1 MNEPTRGGA
10 DASVQKSDATPALLG
25 VACGLG
31 AALCWAL
38 GFVAT
43 RHGLKV
49 GFTPADLLMHRFL
62 WSGLAFLPLVLRAGL
77 GNLCGIGW
85 GRGMV
90 LMVLGGPVMSIIS
103 YTGFLYVPLGHG
115 SVIQPSSAT
124 LGGLFLAAA
133 LLKERVSLSRVAGAV
148 VIVGGLAVIGGESIG
163 HIGLS
168 GVQGDLIFVLTGF
181 MFAGFGTLLRYWR
194 VSAFSAAAIINV
206 LSLSLLPVYAATGG
220 LGRVAAIGLRENA
233 LQALGQGI
241 LAGPAAMYLFVFS
254 IQNSRRRSRRGFSRD
269 RAGADPARRL
279 AAARRDPDRA
289 AGGRTGHGA
298 VRVLPGAAAALA
310 VCAPRDIPTVIATAE
325 NIRSPDGAQRNPGIA
340 TRVRRPRISLRSIRA
355 TILSVIASA
364 SEAIQRSASFRGAR

>member
-1 MNEPTRGGA
+1 MNEPTNGA
-10 DASVQKSDATPALLG
+10 EALAQKPDATAALLG

-62 WSGLAFLPLVLRAGL
+62 WSGLAFLPLVLHAGL

-115 SVIQPSSAT
+115 SVIQPSCAT
-124 LGGLFLAAA
+124 LGGLLLAAA
-133 LLKERVSLSRVAGAV
+133 LLKERVSLSRFAGAV

-168 GVQGDLIFVLTGF
+168 GVQGDLIFVLTGL

-194 VSAFSAAAIINV
+194 VSALSAAAIINV
-206 LSLSLLPVYAATGG
+206 LSLSLLPVYAASGG
-220 LGRVAAIGLRENA
+220 LGRVAAIGFRENA

-241 LAGPAAMYLFVFS
+241 LAGPGAMYLFVFS
-254 IQNSRRRSRRGFSRD
+254 IQTLGV
-269 RAGADPARRL
+269 A
-279 AAARRDPDRA
+279 RA
-289 AGGRTGHGA
+289 AVFPAIVPALTLLAGWLLLGETPTALQA
-298 VRVLPGAAAALA
+298 VGLATVLSGFYL
-310 VCAPRDIPTVIATAE
+310 
-325 NIRSPDGAQRNPGIA
+325 AQR
-340 TRVRRPRISLRSIRA
+340 
-355 TILSVIASA
+355 
-364 SEAIQRSASFRGAR
+364 QR